1 MTESLYRANRIE
13 EARRLLDIAIN
24 FREGGWGVKAK
35 RFASRA
41 LAIFEREY
49 GAYHPDV
56 VPVLLCLAG
65 AREDLADYAR
75 AGADYRRAN
84 DILDL
89 SDDPQSLEVQRR
101 RIQTLRGLANVTRA
115 LGQSRQAETIL
126 KEAVAIAERAFG
138 RSDGDVADTDPM
150 LRAKHGDVASALNDL
165 AVHYRH
171 SGAYETAS
179 NLHHRVLAIAEQ
191 ALGPDHAQTATILH
205 QLGVLE
211 QARGQFA
218 SGEQFARR
226 SAEIQQK
233 TFGPD
238 HPQLAAELTMVAS
251 LLDAQ
256 GKHEEAKPIQRR
268 AATIT
273 ERWFGPDHRDVAT
286 TPDVE
291 ELETLRIA

>member
-41 LAIFEREY
+41 LAIVEREY

-89 SDDPQSLEVQRR
+89 SDDSQSLEMQRR
-101 RIQTLRGLANVTRA
+101 RIQTLR
-115 LGQSRQAETIL
+115 TIL

-138 RSDGDVADTDPM
+138 RRDVGVADTDPT

-179 NLHHRVLAIAEQ
+179 SLHHRALAIAEQ

-205 QLGVLE
+205 QLGILE

-238 HPQLAAELTMVAS
+238 HPQLAAELAMVAS

-273 ERWFGPDHRDVAT
+273 ERWFGPDHHEVAT
-286 TPDVE
+286 TPGVE